1 MTDTYISPFSE
12 QRRSSWIR
20 LRTLILLRWA
30 AIFGQLSAIVIAVE
44 YFDLQIQVLLCL
56 ITVGVSVAVNIGSMF
71 AFPGNK
77 RLSETENMLMIL
89 FDVLQLGF
97 LLYLTGGLQNPF
109 SILLLAPVAVSAS
122 VLTLRSTIILGGSA
136 TLIATILSLY
146 HIPLTTQQGMFLG
159 IPDIFIFGNW
169 IAIVI
174 ALIFLSVYSRWI
186 TSEMNT
192 MGDAL
197 LATQIALSREQK
209 LTDLG
214 GVVAATAHE
223 LGTPL
228 ATIKLTSAELMEEL
242 QGRPEL
248 YEDAQLIRE
257 QADRCRDILRSMGRV
272 GKSDKHLRT
281 APISEIIREAA
292 EPHAKRGI
300 KIESYYAPEDGAKQV
315 QPIVFRHPEVI
326 HGLRNMMQ
334 NAVDFSRSKVLVNVT
349 WTEDDLRIEILD
361 DGPGFP
367 IGILPRIGDPFMG
380 VKRSESG
387 SIERPGYEGMGLGL
401 FIAKTLLERTGAELT
416 FSNGRHEDQT
426 EKSARFKIGA
436 IVTVSWL
443 RSKIEQPSGALGKN
457 QTLKI

>member
-12 QRRSSWIR
+12 QRRSKWIR

-44 YFDLQIQVLLCL
+44 YFELKIQILLCL
-56 ITVGVSVAVNIGSMF
+56 TTIGVSVAVNIGAMF

-89 FDVLQLGF
+89 FDLLQLGF

-136 TLIATILSLY
+136 TLIATLLSLY
-146 HIPLTTQQGMFLG
+146 HIPLTTQAGVNLG

-186 TSEMNT
+186 MSEMNA

-197 LATQIALSREQK
+197 VATQVALSREQK

-228 ATIKLTSAELMEEL
+228 ATIKLTSTELMEEL
-242 QGRPEL
+242 KGRPEL
-248 YEDAQLIRE
+248 YEDAELIRK

-292 EPHAKRGI
+292 EPHSKRGI
-300 KIESYYAPEDGAKQV
+300 KIESYFAPEGSAELA
-315 QPIVFRHPEVI
+315 QPVVFRQPEII

-334 NAVDFSRSKVLVNVT
+334 NAVDFSRSKVSINVA
-349 WTEDDLRIEILD
+349 WTEDVLRIEILD

-380 VKRSESG
+380 ARRSEGGNSK
-387 SIERPGYEGMGLGL
+387 RPGYEGMGLGL

-416 FSNGRHEDQT
+416 FSNRRQEDQMK
-426 EKSARFKIGA
+426 KSARFNIGA

>member
-12 QRRSSWIR
+12 GRRSSWIR

-30 AIFGQLSAIVIAVE
+30 AIFGQISAIFIAIG
-44 YFDLQIQVLLCL
+44 YFNLQIELFLCL
-56 ITVGVSVAVNIGSMF
+56 IAIGVSIAANIGAMF
-71 AFPGNK
+71 VFPGNK
-77 RLSETENMLMIL
+77 RLSETQNMLMIL

-122 VLTLRSTIILGGSA
+122 VLTLRSTIVLGGSEASENHAHKEGSAIVVA
-136 TLIATILSLY
+136 TVLSLY
-146 HIPLTTQQGMFLG
+146 HIPLTTIDGLLLG

-186 TSEMNT
+186 TSEMNA

-197 LATQIALSREQK
+197 LATQMALSREQK

-214 GVVAATAHE
+214 GVVAAAAHE

-242 QGRPEL
+242 QGQPEL
-248 YEDAQLIRE
+248 YEDAELIKK

-272 GKSDKHLRT
+272 GKSDKHLRS

-292 EPHAKRGI
+292 EPHTKRGI
-300 KIESYYAPEDGAKQV
+300 KIESSFLGRDEAEVA
-315 QPIVFRHPEVI
+315 QPIVFRHPEII
-326 HGLRNMMQ
+326 HGLRNLMQ
-334 NAVDFSRSKVLVNVT
+334 NAVDFSRSKVLINVV
-349 WTEDDLRIEILD
+349 WSKDALRIEILD

-367 IGILPRIGDPFMG
+367 VGILSRIGDPFMG
-380 VKRSESG
+380 TRRSENTIG
-387 SIERPGYEGMGLGL
+387 DRPGYEGMGLGL

-416 FSNGRHEDQT
+416 FANDRDAYQDN
-426 EKSARFKIGA
+426 AAAINNVGA
-436 IVTVSWL
+436 VVTVAWQ
-443 RSKIEQPSGALGKN
+443 RSKIEQP
-457 QTLKI
+457 